1 METTGDQKAV
11 RSQSQ
16 ELSSQIGRR
25 QQSSF
30 AADDTSTS
38 TGSELMDDAV
48 QSGLQE
54 PSAEE
59 KNNKRLPATK
69 DGMETLLSG
78 STDSPDCQHKV
89 SACDKEHNS
98 PRTSQHSGNGDSILH
113 DIETNFPRRVPCVED
128 DVIRGAS
135 TTKPPAGFEIEVI
148 RDASTTKRPAEFG
161 IAKFLRTPR
170 NELSQQPAS
179 NIVGTHNSGDEE
191 VIPES
196 HSTAGHEPTWTDCAT
211 QTAIGPTTF
220 KAGSARPISVPNF
233 KSQSGSRGRREGP
246 AYPNYPDQ
254 SFAALQSQYHPPP
267 YQPHPLRTRSS
278 QSSHNASYSSDSS
291 AKVRDFSTMQSGART
306 VGNTPAQSPGLFA
319 PSVSRNRP
327 AAQDSEDF
335 AARTPNL
342 HPAQNLHLQAPIE

>member
-1 METTGDQKAV
+1 MEITEDEKEV
-11 RSQSQ
+11 WSQSQ
-16 ELSSQIGRR
+16 GLSSQK

-38 TGSELMDDAV
+38 TCSELMDDAA

-54 PSAEE
+54 PSSVK
-59 KNNKRLPATK
+59 KNSNRPPAT
-69 DGMETLLSG
+69 DNGTETLQSG
-78 STDSPDCQHKV
+78 STDLLDCQHKV
-89 SACDKEHNS
+89 SVCDKEHSS

-113 DIETNFPRRVPCVED
+113 DIEDNFPRSVPRLKDE
-128 DVIRGAS
+128 A
-135 TTKPPAGFEIEVI
+135 I
-148 RDASTTKRPAEFG
+148 RDASTTKRPAGFE
-161 IAKFLRTPR
+161 IAKFLKTPR
-170 NELSQQPAS
+170 DEIPQRLAPHT
-179 NIVGTHNSGDEE
+179 VGPRNPGDEE
-191 VIPES
+191 VVSES
-196 HSTAGHEPTWTDCAT
+196 HSTAEHEPTWTDCAT

-220 KAGSARPISVPNF
+220 KAGSARPTSVPNF

-254 SFAALQSQYHPPP
+254 SFAALQSQYYPPP

-291 AKVRDFSTMQSGART
+291 AKARDFATMQSGAKT
-306 VGNTPAQSPGLFA
+306 VGNTPAQSPSLFA
-319 PSVSRNRP
+319 PSVSRNRH

-335 AARTPNL
+335 AVRTPNL